1 MQRYLYVELS
11 LGTDLEPVAR
21 AIRSDPLFLGESLQI
36 FAVPSVAQLEE
47 VGHGVLLRRLSSSS
61 VREHRSFL
69 LEGRFSEPAL
79 SAQVMVAAG
88 RALPKLARGAHTLFD
103 LPLGA
108 LLGEGGEG
116 KDL

>member
-1 MQRYLYVELS
+1 MRHPARGGGGRAQGELQRYLYVELS

-69 LEGRFSEPAL
+69 QGVHLTCGIPIN
-79 SAQVMVAAG
+79 
-88 RALPKLARGAHTLFD
+88 T
-103 LPLGA
+103 
-108 LLGEGGEG
+108 
-116 KDL
+116 